1 MKGLSRELIC
11 LMAARELKD
20 GMYVNLGFGLPTLVS
35 NFLPPGEDIIL
46 HSENGILGYGS
57 ITTDPAKMDIDLV
70 NASGQPVSLNPGG
83 CFFDFS
89 VSFGII
95 RGRHLDATI
104 LGAYQVS
111 EKGDIANWKMN
122 PTMKSGGIGGAMEL
136 AIGARKVIITMEH
149 ATRDNQPR
157 IVKKCSLPLTALR
170 AANVIITNLAYI
182 VVTPK
187 GLVLEK
193 VAPGVTPEEVQQL
206 TEPKLILSPNLR
218 EMEL

>member
-1 MKGLSRELIC
+1 MKGLTRELIA

-46 HSENGILGYGS
+46 HAENGILGYGS
-57 ITTDPAKMDIDLV
+57 IITESVKMDNDLV
-70 NASGQPVSLNPGG
+70 NASGQPTTLNAGA

-89 VSFGII
+89 LSFSII

-111 EKGDIANWKMN
+111 EKGDLANWKV
-122 PTMKSGGIGGAMEL
+122 TATSKAGGIGGAMEL

-149 ATRDNQPR
+149 ATRDNKPR
-157 IVKKCSLPLTALR
+157 IVKKCNLPITAMR

-193 VAPGVTPEEVQQL
+193 VAPGVAPEEVQQL